1 MEHILLVDD
10 DLQLQSLISELLT
23 FEGFK
28 VDVCNNGEECIE
40 YMKHTT
46 PDVLVLDVMM
56 PKKNGWD
63 TLREIRQTKP
73 LLPVLM
79 LSAKGD
85 SIDRVLGLE
94 LGADDYIGKPFDD
107 RELIA
112 RIRALLRRANAEDIP
127 QDSKVIKIDQ
137 LELNQTQF
145 QATFSGEPIELT
157 YTEFSL
163 LLYMVKNRGK
173 AISRDELSREILGKR
188 HQAFDRVI
196 DMHVSNL
203 RKKIPDRDNGMPWFK
218 TIHGLGY
225 MFIE

>member
-10 DLQLQSLISELLT
+10 DLQLQTLISELLT

-28 VDVCNNGEECIE
+28 VDVCNNGDECIN
-40 YMKHTT
+40 YLKLSK
-46 PDVLVLDVMM
+46 PDLLILDVMM

-63 TLREIRQTKP
+63 TLRELRTFDP

-94 LGADDYIGKPFDD
+94 LGADDYIAKPFDD

-112 RIRALLRRANAEDIP
+112 RIRALLRRVHAEENTTSADI
-127 QDSKVIKIDQ
+127 ITIDK
-137 LELNQTQF
+137 LELNQYQL
-145 QATFSGEPIELT
+145 QATFDGKPIDLT

-173 AISRDELSREILGKR
+173 AVSRDELSREVLGKR

-196 DMHVSNL
+196 DMHLSNL
-203 RKKIPDRDNGMPWFK
+203 RKKLPERSSGIPWFK
-218 TIHGLGY
+218 TIHGHGY

>member
-10 DLQLQSLISELLT
+10 DLQLQALISELLT
-23 FEGFK
+23 FEGFA
-28 VDVCNNGEECIE
+28 VDVCNNGEECLA
-40 YMKHTT
+40 YMAHTT
-46 PDVLVLDVMM
+46 PDVLILDVMM

-63 TLREIRQTKP
+63 TLKEVRSTHP

-112 RIRALLRRANAEDIP
+112 RIRALLRRANAEEAP
-127 QDSKVIKIDQ
+127 QDHNVIKVDQ
-137 LELNQTQF
+137 LELNQAQF
-145 QATFSGEPIELT
+145 QVSFAGKPIDLT